1 MTTDDPLHTAKEVSE
16 ILGGVPVKTLAR
28 WRWTEEGPRYVRMGK
43 HVRYRRSDLA
53 AWIDSRVQ
61 GNDPEPRQ
69 SA

>member
-1 MTTDDPLHTAKEVSE
+1 MTTDDILHTAEEVSE

-43 HVRYRRSDLA
+43 HVRYRGSDLA

>member
-1 MTTDDPLHTAKEVSE
+1 MTTDDTLYTAAEVSE

-53 AWIDSRVQ
+53 AWSDSRVQ